1 MMFYFIEDK
10 NRTNFP
16 TANSIRIRQEKYE
29 NFIKMSS
36 IEKLV
41 ILLTIRVFAKNNVK
55 PNKIQEF
62 IGLCK
67 KFVEETVKEEGCIEY
82 ELY

>member
-1 MMFYFIEDK
+1 
-10 NRTNFP
+10 
-16 TANSIRIRQEKYE
+16 
-29 NFIKMSS
+29 MSS